1 MKILFYATQSDWAA
15 EKLQRVL
22 EGLVPRDQLEICR
35 TFSRLSDKLYKPS
48 NNLDIAVLTAVT
60 DEELS
65 KILSLRDLF
74 SDIRIVLI
82 LPDSKSA
89 TISKAHTLGPRFL
102 TYLDSDVEEVKSVLG
117 KMLESQH
124 SKKIQ
129 IPQPNLP
136 IENAKTGKSSWGV
149 VK

>member
-1 MKILFYATQSDWAA
+1 LGHANKEIVEMKVLFFMTQSDLAA
-15 EKLQRVL
+15 EKLQEVV

-35 TFSRLSDKLYKPS
+35 TISGLSDKLYKPS
-48 NNLDIAVLTAVT
+48 HNVDIAVLTVAT

-65 KILSLRDLF
+65 KILSLKDLF

-89 TISKAHTLGPRFL
+89 TISKAHRLRPRFL
-102 TYLDSDVEEVKSVLG
+102 TLLDSNFEDVKSVLS

-124 SKKIQ
+124 SMEIQ
-129 IPQPNLP
+129 L
-136 IENAKTGKSSWGV
+136 
-149 VK
+149 